1 MPNSSESTANGA
13 QPTGEPGVLKAFTSA
28 DPTIAKEPIMQEGDG
43 WRAEVTEGRTIHLF
57 EVPDPGVE
65 ECMLIYR
72 AELKSED
79 FHPTPFMKQKWRL
92 LVSALIILWA
102 GSLFFT
108 AIVKGEWM
116 NWVWGIVV
124 LICAASFC
132 LLPAFRSKGG
142 AYLEMWCRFP
152 TEEFQPTS
160 LMKQTLHLLGWALI
174 ILWAISMF
182 FKGEFFTVIVKEGW
196 MNCVWGIVVLIGAAA
211 LSRLS
216 ANRSKKGGEFF
227 SKGFP
232 HALTGTNDWASCE
245 TPFYLKRG
253 QRTNL
258 VKLDLALHGS
268 GKVWIRN
275 IQLLKSPL
283 P

>member
-1 MPNSSESTANGA
+1 MSNSSESTANGT
-13 QPTGEPGVLKAFTSA
+13 QPTGEPRVLKAFTSA

-72 AELKSED
+72 AELKTED
-79 FHPTPFMKQKWRL
+79 FQPTPLMKQKLRL

-108 AIVKGEWM
+108 AIVKGGWM
-116 NWVWGIVV
+116 NWV
-124 LICAASFC
+124 
-132 LLPAFRSKGG
+132 G
-142 AYLEMWCRFP
+142 A
-152 TEEFQPTS
+152 
-160 LMKQTLHLLGWALI
+160 
-174 ILWAISMF
+174 
-182 FKGEFFTVIVKEGW
+182 
-196 MNCVWGIVVLIGAAA
+196 IVVLIGAAA
-211 LSRLS
+211 FSLLP
-216 ANRSKKGGEFF
+216 ANRSKGGGEFF

-253 QRTNL
+253 QRPNL
-258 VKLDLALHGS
+258 VKLDLALQGS